1 MLLDPPQQN
10 RLDVPLPMMLAI
22 LLLLFLRL
30 DLIAAGFG
38 FPQRAL
44 VTVRPPS
51 SEDNLKAMLQRLP
64 YAPFEV
70 AKSGGMSFV
79 QTAAVMVPV
88 GMLVNIKA
96 LFKTGAKTW
105 FKRGSTMGLDWA
117 VISAVFQGGE
127 TFFATLRGKEDRW
140 NVYFGSGLASA
151 VMGAKDGPAGVM
163 QGFFTGFAFM
173 YAVDQ
178 FLPQGDVPSVPLSA
192 SRGARLQQSQI
203 VGRSGAAAAAVK
215 RYKRF

>member
-1 MLLDPPQQN
+1 
-10 RLDVPLPMMLAI
+10 MLAI

-44 VTVRPPS
+44 VAVRAPS
-51 SEDNLKAMLQRLP
+51 SDDDLKAILRRLP
-64 YAPFEV
+64 HTPLEV
-70 AKSGGMSFV
+70 AKSGGVSFM

-88 GMLVNIKA
+88 GMLINIKA
-96 LFKTGAKTW
+96 LFKTGVKTW
-105 FKRGSTMGLDWA
+105 FKKGSSMGLDWA

-127 TFFATLRGKEDRW
+127 TFFATLRGKDDRW

-151 VMGAKDGPAGVM
+151 FMGTKDGPAGVM

-178 FLPQGDVPSVPLSA
+178 FLPQGDVPSIPLSA
-192 SRGARLQQSQI
+192 SRGTRMQQSQI

-215 RYKRF
+215 SYKRF